1 MHDRPPRIRRRL
13 PRPSEFAP
21 LLQRRERAA
30 TRDERRVQGAA
41 DIADLRAI
49 AKRRRPRAVFDY
61 VDGGAESEV
70 AMRRARDSFD
80 RIEFRPFV
88 LRDVT
93 TVSTD
98 TTVLGMPSA
107 MPLVFGPTGYTR
119 MMHTRGE
126 TAVARV
132 AARAGIPYALS
143 TVGTTSPED
152 LATASGNGRR
162 WFQLY
167 VQRNRDRSLALI
179 ERAVASGFDT
189 LVLTVDVP
197 VTGGRLRDVRNG
209 LTIPPSLTWRTFV
222 DGARHP
228 SWLFDFLTTE
238 PLIFASGGH
247 DSGMS
252 LEEIAD
258 AMFDAGVTWD
268 DLRWFRDVW
277 PGQLVVKG
285 VQRIDDAE
293 RMPDMGVDGIVISNH
308 GGRQLD
314 RAPTPLELLA
324 PMVQVV
330 GGRMEVMIDTGIRSG
345 ADVVAAVA
353 LGASAALVGRAYLY
367 GLMAGGEAGVQR
379 VVDIFRS
386 DIERTLQLLGVTSI
400 AGLDP
405 SMVRLIDR

>member
-1 MHDRPPRIRRRL
+1 MVSDSPRLQRRL

-30 TRDERRVQGAA
+30 TRDARRVQGAA
-41 DIADLRAI
+41 DIADLRRI
-49 AKRRRPRAVFDY
+49 ARRRRPRAVFDY
-61 VDGGAESEV
+61 VDGGAEGERS
-70 AMRRARDSFD
+70 MRRAREAFETL
-80 RIEFRPFV
+80 EFRPYV

-93 TVSTD
+93 TVSTR
-98 TTVLGMPSA
+98 TTILGVESS

-119 MMHTRGE
+119 MMHAAGE
-126 TAVARV
+126 PAVARV
-132 AARAGIPYALS
+132 AAREGIPYSLS
-143 TVGTTSPED
+143 TVGTTSPEA
-152 LATASGNGRR
+152 LAAASGTGRR

-179 ERAVASGFDT
+179 EQAKASGFDT

-222 DGARHP
+222 DGALHP

-238 PLIFASGGH
+238 PLTFASGGH
-247 DSGMS
+247 DAGMS

-268 DLRWFRDVW
+268 DLRWFRSVW
-277 PGQLVVKG
+277 PGSLVVKG
-285 VQRIDDAE
+285 VQRVDDAE
-293 RMPDMGVDGIVISNH
+293 RMPDLGVDGIVVSNH

-314 RAPTPLELLA
+314 RAPTPLELL
-324 PMVQVV
+324 PDMVRAV
-330 GGRMEVMIDTGIRSG
+330 GSRMEVMLDTGVRDG
-345 ADVVAAVA
+345 ADVVAAIA
-353 LGASAALVGRAYLY
+353 LGARAVLVGRAYLY
-367 GLMAGGEAGVQR
+367 GLMAGGEAGVQK
-379 VVDIFRS
+379 VADLFRA

-400 AGLDP
+400 AELEP
-405 SMVRLIDR
+405 SMVHLP